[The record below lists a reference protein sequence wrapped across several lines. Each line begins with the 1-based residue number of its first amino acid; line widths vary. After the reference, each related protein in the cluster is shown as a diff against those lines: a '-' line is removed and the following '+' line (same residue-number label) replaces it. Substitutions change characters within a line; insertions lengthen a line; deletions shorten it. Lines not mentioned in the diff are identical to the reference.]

1 MADYQFEGV
10 DGKKYQ
16 IQAPDLDAAVA
27 AFKQL
32 AGENAVKPFD
42 YTNRKSGIFP
52 LSTDDKG
59 DWQFDISAGL
69 PAGMVDMAKSGFTA
83 PGDIMSGKLK
93 DSDPDYLKR
102 MGDAAALMTGVNPFV
117 ASGERVIPGALGRT
131 RKPST
136 PVVPTAEEL
145 KAAGAA
151 GFRNA
156 EAMGVDYSTSSI
168 KSMVDDLTRQLET
181 KGIREKRAPD
191 TFSLFD
197 EITGGPDASVVSL
210 TGVREIRA
218 ALNDIAGDFGASAK
232 KTDRKAAQDAIRA
245 LDQFLEEPP
254 LKSSVVGTGV
264 GNGGTALAPATADG
278 FADAVKRIQDAHA
291 RAKDAGATVK
301 DANANY
307 AAAMRSEDVTNKAT
321 KAEHSAAATHSGLNL
336 DNRTRQVLSA
346 IIDPTRPR
354 NRRGYSKEELAL
366 IDDIVHGKH
375 GAEAARWLG
384 NLLGGGS
391 GLGGLTAAGVGS
403 AAGAGAG
410 ALLAGPL
417 GAAVGGPVGG
427 ALAVGTGRGFK
438 GLANRI
444 TASQARKLDELIRK
458 RSPLYGQRVADPGTY
473 APYPVTQD
481 IINRA
486 LLLAGPEMAGEGLSR
501 FRTNQEERKGL
512 RYRPN

>member
-1 MADYQFEGV
+1 MAEFQFQDA
-10 DGKKYQ
+10 DGNTYP
-16 IQAPDLDAAVA
+16 IQAPDFETAVA
-27 AFKQL
+27 AFKAV
-32 AGENAVKPFD
+32 AGEKAVKPFD

-52 LSTDDKG
+52 LSTDNQG

-83 PGDIMSGKLK
+83 PGDIMSGNLK
-93 DSDPDYLKR
+93 ADDPDYLKR
-102 MGDAAALMTGVNPFV
+102 LGDTAALMTGVSPFV
-117 ASGERVIPGALGRT
+117 ASGERAIPGALARP
-131 RKPST
+131 RKQAA
-136 PVVPTAEEL
+136 PVVPTAAEL
-145 KAAGAA
+145 KAAGGA
-151 GFRNA
+151 GFRKA
-156 EAMGVDYSTSSI
+156 EEMGVDYSTGSI
-168 KSMVDDLTRQLET
+168 KSMVDDLTRQLES

-254 LKSSVVGTGV
+254 LKSSVVGAGV
-264 GNGGTALAPATADG
+264 GNGGTALVPATADG
-278 FADAVKRIQDAHA
+278 FSDAVKRITDAHA
-291 RAKDAGATVK
+291 RAKEAGATVK

-321 KAEHSAAATHSGLNL
+321 KAEQSAAATHSGLNL

-391 GLGGLTAAGVGS
+391 GLGGLTAAGIGS
-403 AAGAGAG
+403 AAGAGVG
-410 ALLAGPL
+410 AFIAGPL
-417 GAAVGGPVGG
+417 GAAVGGPTGG

-444 TASQARKLDELIRK
+444 TAKQARKLDELIRK
-458 RSPLYGQRVADPGTY
+458 RSPLYRQREANPGTY
-473 APYPVTQD
+473 APYPATQD

-501 FRTNQEERKGL
+501 FRMNQEERKGL
-512 RYRPN
+512 RRRN